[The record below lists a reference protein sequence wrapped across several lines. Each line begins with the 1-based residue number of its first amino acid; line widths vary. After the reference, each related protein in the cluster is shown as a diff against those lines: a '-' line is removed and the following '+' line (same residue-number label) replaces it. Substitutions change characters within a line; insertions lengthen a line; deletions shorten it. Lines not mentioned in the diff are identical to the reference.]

1 MEKFFQ
7 KNIWKKVHATDSVF
21 LLIALVDP
29 YCSLDFGSGYNRQ
42 LLTAEKLQIKTKK
55 KLQATRIRIKQ
66 QTNTVNNLLIN
77 VLVHLSS

>member
-55 KLQATRIRIKQ
+55 KTSKLPESES
-66 QTNTVNNLLIN
+66 NNRPTQLTTC
-77 VLVHLSS
+77 